1 MTKALLIHQVYMS
14 SGEAGG
20 TRHAEFGRHLAARGD
35 ALVVVASQVSY
46 LTGRPVDPARRGV
59 FYRET
64 TGGVEVL
71 RCYTPAIHN
80 RGVLPRLLAFLVF
93 SATSFWAGL
102 RCGPVDLVMGT
113 TPPIFQA
120 LSAWGVAAVRRKPFL
135 LEVRDLWPEF
145 MIDMGVLRNPVLIA
159 LARAAERF
167 LYRRADRLLVN
178 SPAYRDYLVS
188 KGIPEA
194 RVSLVSNGTDVAM
207 FDPAATGASFRERY
221 GLAGKFLVVYAGA
234 HGKANDLPTALD
246 AAHLLRDRPEVHFAF
261 VGDGMDRARL
271 EAAAAGRG
279 LANVTFT
286 GPLPKSQ
293 MPEVLGAAD
302 ACLAILMNI
311 KMFRTTY
318 PNKVFDYMAAGRP
331 TLLAIDGVIRE
342 VIEAAGGGVYVPP
355 GDAAA
360 LAGAVRSLADDPEA
374 GRRMGRAARDYV
386 ARHFDRAAQAEE
398 FRRVLQSLATGVAAP
413 EPRLRPE
420 TAEV

>member
-1 MTKALLIHQVYMS
+1 MTRALLIHQVYMS

-20 TRHAEFGRHLAARGD
+20 TRHAEFGRHLAASGD

-46 LTGRPVDPARRGV
+46 LTGLPVDKDRGGV
-59 FYRET
+59 FYREAV
-64 TGGVEVL
+64 GGVEVL

-93 SATSFWAGL
+93 SVTSFWAGL
-102 RCGPVDLVMGT
+102 RSGPVDLVMGT

-120 LSAWGVAAVRRKPFL
+120 LSAWAVAAVRRKPFL

-145 MIDMGVLRNPVLIA
+145 MIDMGVLRNPLLIA
-159 LARAAERF
+159 LARAVERF

-178 SPAYRDYLVS
+178 SPAYREYLMT

-194 RVSLVSNGTDVAM
+194 RISLVSNGTDVAM
-207 FDPAATGASFRERY
+207 FDPSAAGGAFRQRY

-246 AAHLLRDRPEVHFAF
+246 AADRLRDRPEVHFAF
-261 VGDGMDRARL
+261 VGDGMDRVKLEA
-271 EAAAAGRG
+271 EAAARG
-279 LANVTFT
+279 LTNVTFT

-293 MPEVLGAAD
+293 MPEVLAAAD

-355 GDAAA
+355 GDADA
-360 LAGAVRSLADDPEA
+360 LAAAVRALADDPGA
-374 GRRMGRAARDYV
+374 CRRMGRAARDHV
-386 ARHFDRAAQAEE
+386 ARHFDRGAQAEE
-398 FRRVLQSLATGVAAP
+398 FRRLLRSMAVAAP
-413 EPRLRPE
+413 APEARLRHE
-420 TAEV
+420 AAEV